1 MSYEVEKIMKKFMLF
16 TCIGLFFISTALAN
30 APFTELKIGYWDPAD
45 AKAGVIWGINIGRM
59 IDESLSWSFEFNY
72 YQKTYSKVTTIQD
85 TSFQSGLTPSVVQE
99 ELNYK
104 TYIIPLFL
112 KLNWERQLGNQ
123 SPFFLRASAGLGWE
137 MVWNKESNYFTGEF
151 TTRFYHGFG
160 WQGNL
165 GLGFQISSSAN
176 LFVDGMYNSSKVKR
190 NEGTTE
196 AGLPTWE
203 ELDLSGFGVRVGVSI
218 VGFGW

>member
-1 MSYEVEKIMKKFMLF
+1 MKRCMIL
-16 TCIGLFFISTALAN
+16 IGFVLFFISTAYTN
-30 APFTELKIGYWDPAD
+30 APFTELKLGYWDPAD
-45 AKAGVIWGINIGRM
+45 AKEGVIWGINLGRM

-72 YQKTYSKVTTIQD
+72 YQKTYSKVTTILD

-112 KLNWERQLGNQ
+112 KLNWERQLGNP
-123 SPFFLRASAGLGWE
+123 SPFFLRASAGLGWG
-137 MVWNKESNYFTGEF
+137 MVWNRETNFFTDE
-151 TTRFYHGFG
+151 TSTRFYHGFG

-176 LFVDGMYNSSKVKR
+176 LFIDGMYNSSKPKR
-190 NEGTTE
+190 GKGTTE